1 VALLDMFV
9 ETWSKY
15 RNLDLESTPKAVAFD
30 ADTSCGTQEPE
41 PEMISSKASSADPS
55 AVDECESSTD
65 TFTFCSSIAS
75 PEATESLASP
85 QLSSLCWPH
94 SQTSPT
100 TATRIGSPGV
110 NAHGASSPSFPSG
123 KLSSPTIGFK
133 VMPPRVMSHGSTSP
147 RNSWT
152 SGQRG
157 QTHLQ
162 ASQGHRSPAYGG
174 SVVVPCGH
182 MSPAHG
188 GSVVVPC
195 GRMSP
200 AHGGSVM
207 VPKMT
212 VESRAGCR
220 PVSCT
225 VQQTVTITN
234 TIHFNF

>member
-1 VALLDMFV
+1 MALLDMFV

-41 PEMISSKASSADPS
+41 PEMLSSKDSSADLS
-55 AVDECESSTD
+55 AVCSTD
-65 TFTFCSSIAS
+65 TFTFCSSAAS
-75 PEATESLASP
+75 PEASESLAAP

-94 SQTSPT
+94 SQPSPT

-110 NAHGASSPSFPSG
+110 NTHGASSPIYPAG
-123 KLSSPTIGFK
+123 KASSPTIGFK
-133 VMPPRVMSHGSTSP
+133 VMPPRVMSHGPTSP

-152 SGQRG
+152 SGQRV

-162 ASQGHRSPAYGG
+162 ASQGHRSPAHGG
-174 SVVVPCGH
+174 SMVVPCGH
-182 MSPAHG
+182 MSPAY
-188 GSVVVPC
+188 
-195 GRMSP
+195 
-200 AHGGSVM
+200 GGSVM

-212 VESRAGCR
+212 VDSRAGCR

-234 TIHFNF
+234 TVHFNF